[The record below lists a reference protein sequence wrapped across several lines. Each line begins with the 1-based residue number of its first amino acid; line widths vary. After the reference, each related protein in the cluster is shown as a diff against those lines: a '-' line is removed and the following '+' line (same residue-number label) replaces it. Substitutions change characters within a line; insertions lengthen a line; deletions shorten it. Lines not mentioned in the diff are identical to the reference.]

1 MELAMTCESFPEQY
15 DVIYNGERIG
25 YIRYRGGRLTCQPV
39 KDDELLWLDLVVRED
54 ESFGGIIPDD
64 KREEWLC
71 ECKEALSVF
80 WLNPDPE
87 LLDALLRQRE
97 RMNTMIPDAGEVVI
111 SKEVADSII
120 GRLSEVK
127 PDFVIDGNIL
137 LGVLRKKGEA

>member
-1 MELAMTCESFPEQY
+1 MELVMTCESFPEQY

-80 WLNPDPE
+80 WSNPDPE

-97 RMNTMIPDAGEVVI
+97 SMRPDLGEVVI
-111 SKEVADSII
+111 SKEIADSLI
-120 GRLSEVK
+120 GRFSEVK
-127 PDFVIDGNIL
+127 PDFVIDGSTL
-137 LGVLRKKGEA
+137 LDVLRKKWEA